1 MSTKTNNIGYVDI
14 NNQQYIRARLR
25 EGIDR
30 QHVYYLYSV
39 EEQCWYFQSA
49 DKVGEPVRGLKVGR
63 LNYRASREM
72 HPKFKTHFVTVYE
85 KMQEKKQLLLDQAE
99 KETKKKSSK
108 EEPFKWKIAK
118 I

>member
-1 MSTKTNNIGYVDI
+1 
-14 NNQQYIRARLR
+14 
-25 EGIDR
+25 
-30 QHVYYLYSV
+30 
-39 EEQCWYFQSA
+39 
-49 DKVGEPVRGLKVGR
+49 
-63 LNYRASREM
+63 M

-99 KETKKKSSK
+99 KEAKKKSPK